1 VGLYAGKE
9 EARKADQLQHAGFR
23 EKGRDGMTT
32 KDTSPL
38 EIALEQI
45 GMNSVD
51 ENGVKAIKLL

>member
-1 VGLYAGKE
+1 
-9 EARKADQLQHAGFR
+9 
-23 EKGRDGMTT
+23 MTT